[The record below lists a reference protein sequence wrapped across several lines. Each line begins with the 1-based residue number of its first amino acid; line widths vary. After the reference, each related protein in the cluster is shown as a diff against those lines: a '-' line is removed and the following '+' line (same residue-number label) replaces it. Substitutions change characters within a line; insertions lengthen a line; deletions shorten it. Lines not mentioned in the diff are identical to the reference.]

1 MEDKLLKYIVLLVK
15 VYQSVTDKSSLSAEA
30 SEEFNRVYREIF
42 EELIRNPGGIIYIE
56 SKEKK
61 EAYKFA
67 TERLFEIYSGEQIW
81 DEILS
86 GGYGGVIFDEL
97 DKYAERAKEL
107 TPTFISIEP
116 SYKEFYVLYNE
127 AMKCWFNGLENSAV
141 ILSSTLL
148 ENTLKDQIKNL
159 KDEETLKSE
168 RCKKKRN
175 PKSANFCT
183 LINIFEGKNLLSS
196 KGAEKAHEIRKVRNK
211 IVHHGF
217 NIDSTGAIR
226 LIRNTKDILEEIL
239 N

>member
-1 MEDKLLKYIVLLVK
+1 MS
-15 VYQSVTDKSSLSAEA
+15 Q
-30 SEEFNRVYREIF
+30 
-42 EELIRNPGGIIYIE
+42 
-56 SKEKK
+56 KK

-67 TERLFEIYSGEQIW
+67 IERLFEIYSGEQIW

-86 GGYGGVIFDEL
+86 GGYSGVIFDEL

-107 TPTFISIEP
+107 TPTFINIEP

-159 KDEETLKSE
+159 KDWETLKSE
-168 RCKKKRN
+168 RCKKNKKAR
-175 PKSANFCT
+175 SSNFQT
-183 LINIFEGKNLLSS
+183 LINKFESNGLLSS
-196 KGAEKAHEIRKVRNK
+196 KSAEKAHEIRRVRNK

-217 NIDSTGAIR
+217 NIASTEAIR